1 MWLLKYKIVPLA
13 VTVLASVMKQFS
25 FSEMWYKLLNSKSC
39 SNPALAALAVLRYL
53 LTVLLMHKADF
64 YSFILFPRS

>member
-1 MWLLKYKIVPLA
+1 MWLLKYKVVPLA
-13 VTVLASVMKQFS
+13 VTVLASVWKQFS

-53 LTVLLMHKADF
+53 LTVLVMRKADF